1 MLFRS
6 SPLCS
11 ALSLP
16 DCLKTQQ
23 SLWVWF
29 ACFPGVLWI
38 WHILSKI
45 LFRFDSSS
53 LLSLRGSVLLF
64 CRELLNLA
72 LTAVL
77 FGLFPLVRRWS
88 LLRRGFPFPSLTLD
102 VLGSLVLHLAS
113 QLSSPAQKRV
123 MSLVNAAIVLGLSY
137 PRCLASHS
145 SRTLCLKAA
154 KALAFGQSTI
164 WYFLVR
170 NVFQSFRA
178 DSPGY
183 LVIRLKSSPSR
194 GRT

>member
-1 MLFRS
+1 MWSSSSSSLGVS

-11 ALSLP
+11 ALSRP
-16 DCLKTQQ
+16 ESLKTQQ

-29 ACFPGVLWI
+29 AGLPEVLWI

-45 LFRFDSSS
+45 LFRLDSSS

-64 CRELLNLA
+64 CRELLNPA

-77 FGLFPLVRRWS
+77 FGPFSLVRRWS
-88 LLRRGFPFPSLTLD
+88 FLRHGFPFPSLTSD

-123 MSLVNAAIVLGLSY
+123 MRLVSAAIVLGFSW

-154 KALAFGQSTI
+154 KA
-164 WYFLVR
+164 
-170 NVFQSFRA
+170 
-178 DSPGY
+178 
-183 LVIRLKSSPSR
+183 
-194 GRT
+194 